1 MSPDINTED
10 RNRELDADILKGG
23 EQIAGIFLRPISAGD
38 LALLISAGVGIVM
51 GRSDSIAFDVG
62 AILYCQSTP
71 RNEVREVF
79 SSKEAFANLVYDF
92 LDEYEPSVFEQA
104 TPRIIELV
112 ERMNKARTIEKGGKA
127 STGKTTDP
135 KFGNPVG

>member
-1 MSPDINTED
+1 
-10 RNRELDADILKGG
+10 
-23 EQIAGIFLRPISAGD
+23 
-38 LALLISAGVGIVM
+38 M

-79 SSKEAFANLVYDF
+79 SSKEDFANKVYDF
-92 LDEYEPSVFEQA
+92 LDEYDPSVFEQA
-104 TPRIIELV
+104 TPRIVELV
-112 ERMNKARTIEKGGKA
+112 DRMNKARTIEKGGKA

-135 KFGNPVG
+135 KVGNPVG